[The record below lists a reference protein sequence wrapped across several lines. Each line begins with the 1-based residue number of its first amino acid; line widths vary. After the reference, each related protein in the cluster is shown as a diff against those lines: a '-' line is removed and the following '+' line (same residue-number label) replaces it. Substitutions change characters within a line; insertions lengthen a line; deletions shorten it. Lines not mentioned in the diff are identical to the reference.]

1 MSLQDERRVR
11 EIMSTPLETISRNG
25 TVSEAAEKMRTEE
38 INALV
43 VTTGPPSIVT
53 STDILTAVAEERDT
67 ASMSVT
73 EITTESVETIPPTV
87 QTSEAA
93 AMMESLG
100 INHLPVREGGDFVG
114 MVSSTDVAAAL
125 S

>member
-1 MSLQDERRVR
+1 M
-11 EIMSTPLETISRNG
+11 EIRL
-25 TVSEAAEKMRTEE
+25 
-38 INALV
+38 L
-43 VTTGPPSIVT
+43 
-53 STDILTAVAEERDT
+53 LTAVAEERDT